1 MATQNEGKG
10 NNTGANQGNTPAQGT
25 ERTNDPKATLHEK
38 DTILDPQKRD
48 TPSGDRQRQDD
59 GPMSD
64 DKRTPAPGQKPNEGG
79 QEGHGKSGGNKEPR
93 AADAQGK
100 STRDAAKPLSS
111 DEEDA
116 RKPEARAE
124 STQRNA
130 EKH

>member
-1 MATQNEGKG
+1 
-10 NNTGANQGNTPAQGT
+10 
-25 ERTNDPKATLHEK
+25 
-38 DTILDPQKRD
+38 
-48 TPSGDRQRQDD
+48 
-59 GPMSD
+59 MSD